1 MESTVVLISIPPPF
15 FQTCFIVFATY
26 LLLFSN
32 TQNKSFFNPINIF
45 LTSFTVARKGATKQ
59 MGRGVA
65 AVAQQIRKRGS
76 SIAQLL
82 VSSVSASDAAAE
94 KVDQDNNNQKDE

>member
-1 MESTVVLISIPPPF
+1 M
-15 FQTCFIVFATY
+15 
-26 LLLFSN
+26 
-32 TQNKSFFNPINIF
+32 
-45 LTSFTVARKGATKQ
+45 TSFTVARKGATKQ